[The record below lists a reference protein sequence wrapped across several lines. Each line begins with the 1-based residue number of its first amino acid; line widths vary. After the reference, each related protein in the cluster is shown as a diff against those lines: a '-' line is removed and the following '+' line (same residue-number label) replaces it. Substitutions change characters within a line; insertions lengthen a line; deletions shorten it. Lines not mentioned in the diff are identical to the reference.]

1 MATLAELSRLGTGL
15 STQHLQHLQ
24 RLVAWWGILADL
36 SFSDLLLFVPVDQA
50 GGEFAIASQIRPTTG
65 QTLYQD
71 DHVGLRGSDIDRP
84 LVASAYG
91 RAGVIEGEVPIK
103 PSNRRASVMCIP
115 IRYEDQVIGVLSRE
129 LLPNFAERRDPGE
142 LERTYLEAF
151 HQLAKMIAV
160 GTFPYQDDEVD
171 LEQVP
176 RVGDGMLVI
185 DPESRIQYASPNAL
199 STLHRVGVLG
209 NVAGRRL
216 EDIGIRHPAI
226 KDASKR
232 FRALVVEIE
241 RNDTAVQLMGMP
253 ISERDSFQ
261 GSLLLL
267 RDITELR
274 MRDRLLVS
282 KDATIREIHHRVK
295 NNLQTISSLLRLQ
308 GRRLE
313 STEAKLAIDES
324 VRRIRAIALVHET

>member
-1 MATLAELSRLGTGL
+1 
-15 STQHLQHLQ
+15 
-24 RLVAWWGILADL
+24 
-36 SFSDLLLFVPVDQA
+36 
-50 GGEFAIASQIRPTTG
+50 
-65 QTLYQD
+65 
-71 DHVGLRGSDIDRP
+71 
-84 LVASAYG
+84 
-91 RAGVIEGEVPIK
+91 
-103 PSNRRASVMCIP
+103 MCIP
-115 IRYEDQVIGVLSRE
+115 IRHGTRSLASCRE
-129 LLPNFAERRDPGE
+129 LLLNFAERCDPGE

-241 RNDTAVQLMGMP
+241 RNDTAVQLMVCP
-253 ISERDSFQ
+253 SVKETYL
-261 GSLLLL
+261 GSLLC
-267 RDITELR
+267 
-274 MRDRLLVS
+274 
-282 KDATIREIHHRVK
+282 
-295 NNLQTISSLLRLQ
+295 
-308 GRRLE
+308 
-313 STEAKLAIDES
+313 
-324 VRRIRAIALVHET
+324 

>member
-1 MATLAELSRLGTGL
+1 
-15 STQHLQHLQ
+15 
-24 RLVAWWGILADL
+24 
-36 SFSDLLLFVPVDQA
+36 
-50 GGEFAIASQIRPTTG
+50 
-65 QTLYQD
+65 
-71 DHVGLRGSDIDRP
+71 
-84 LVASAYG
+84 
-91 RAGVIEGEVPIK
+91 
-103 PSNRRASVMCIP
+103 
-115 IRYEDQVIGVLSRE
+115 
-129 LLPNFAERRDPGE
+129 
-142 LERTYLEAF
+142 
-151 HQLAKMIAV
+151 MIAV

-226 KDASKR
+226 KDASER

-282 KDATIREIHHRVK
+282 KDATLSLIH
-295 NNLQTISSLLRLQ
+295 ISEPTRPY
-308 GRRLE
+308 
-313 STEAKLAIDES
+313 
-324 VRRIRAIALVHET
+324 